1 MGGFW
6 QSVVI
11 AVIAASGGA
20 ITAIVNARIEAKKKK
35 REQEDST
42 CKILSKLNEMEDKID
57 CIEDRLNG
65 LENSQ
70 RIILHDRI
78 TWLAAKYCDKGEVS
92 YSDYEI
98 LKQMHQIYHS
108 DLHGNG
114 FCDGIMEDVDR
125 LPKVR

>member
-1 MGGFW
+1 MGAFW

-42 CKILSKLNEMEDKID
+42 GKILSKLNEMEDKID
-57 CIEDRLNG
+57 CIEGRLNG

-98 LKQMHQIYHS
+98 LKQMHQIYHN

>member
-1 MGGFW
+1 MGAFW

-35 REQEDST
+35 KEQEDST
-42 CKILSKLNEMEDKID
+42 GKILSKLNEMEEKMD
-57 CIEDRLNG
+57 CIEGRLNG

-78 TWLAAKYCDKGEVS
+78 TCLAAKYCDKGEVS

-98 LKQMHQIYHS
+98 LKQMHHIYHK
-108 DLHGNG
+108 DLGGNG

-125 LPKVR
+125 LPKVK